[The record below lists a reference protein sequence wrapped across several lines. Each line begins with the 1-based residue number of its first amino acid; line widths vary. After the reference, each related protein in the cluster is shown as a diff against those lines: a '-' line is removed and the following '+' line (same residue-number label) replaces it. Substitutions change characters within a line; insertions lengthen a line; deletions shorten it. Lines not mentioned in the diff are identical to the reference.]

1 MFDWITQVFDK
12 LLLIVPKMVR
22 VTPTHDMVKWPF
34 CREAVVCGP
43 GIIWYWPLFTEVQ
56 LVDIRWQSTLCYLQ
70 TITMRDG
77 TTVTARALCIWRVD
91 DPITSVV
98 DNADYADRTAEL
110 TQSIVANLLA
120 SVTREQLVTVA
131 ALNAALSMECRQQM
145 REVGIQVKDCMFT
158 ELAVTKTIRLMGQA
172 E

>member
-1 MFDWITQVFDK
+1 MFDWISQFFDK
-12 LLLIVPKMVR
+12 LLLVIPKMVR
-22 VTPTHDMVKWPF
+22 VTPTHDLVKWPF
-34 CREAVVCGP
+34 CREAVVYGS

-77 TTVTARALCIWRVD
+77 TTITARALCIWRVD
-91 DPITSVV
+91 DPATAVV
-98 DNADYADRTAEL
+98 ENADYGDRTSEL

-120 SVTREQLVTVA
+120 SVSKQQLITVT
-131 ALNAALSMECRQQM
+131 ALNAALTLDAKQQM
-145 REVGIQVKDCMFT
+145 REVGIEVRDCMFT